1 MSNDTSNPLLP
12 APALQYAFTLLL
24 EFPPGERVRF
34 APAGLD
40 FRRGF
45 VAVAGGSVSGP
56 LLQGSVVAGSGGD
69 WPRLWPNGLVQFEA
83 HYMLQTHDG
92 VPIYIHNSGIAFS
105 SADTLRRIEA
115 GEQPT
120 TASYCR
126 ITPRF
131 EAPDGPYAWLNH
143 HVFVGTAERR
153 GDRTQIDIYLVA

>member
-1 MSNDTSNPLLP
+1 MNQVPALLP
-12 APALQYAFTLLL
+12 PPQLQHAFTLWL
-24 EFPPGERVRF
+24 EFPPGERLRF

-45 VAVAGGSVSGP
+45 VAVAGGRVEGP
-56 LLQGSVVAGSGGD
+56 LLQGRVVAGSGGD

-83 HYMLQTHDG
+83 HYMLESHDG
-92 VPIYIHNSGIAFS
+92 VPIYIHNQGIAFS

-115 GEQPT
+115 GEAAPQ
-120 TASYCR
+120 ASYCR

-131 EAPDGPYAWLNH
+131 EAPEGPYAWLNQ

-153 GDRTQIDIYLVA
+153 GDRTQIDIYLVE

>member
-1 MSNDTSNPLLP
+1 MTTSPLLP
-12 APALQYAFTLLL
+12 APALQHAFTLQL

-34 APAGLD
+34 APDDLG

-56 LLQGSVVAGSGGD
+56 LLQGKVVAGSGGD

-83 HYMLQTHDG
+83 HYMLESHDG
-92 VPIYIHNSGIAFS
+92 VPIYIHNSGIAYS
-105 SADTLRRIEA
+105 SAETLRQIEA
-115 GEQPT
+115 GQKPDV
-120 TASYCR
+120 APYCR

-131 EAPDGPYAWLNH
+131 EAPAGHYAWLNH

-153 GDRTQIDIYLVA
+153 GDRTQIDIYLVT